1 MRVTY
6 FPRTWLKLSTLIAY
20 FIKYSAM
27 VLKSQLN
34 LFLVSIVKVYKEGS
48 LSDNP
53 NYPELSVVPLTR
65 LQNLGILNL
74 DCHMVIIE
82 NIRAF

>member
-1 MRVTY
+1 MTDLSI
-6 FPRTWLKLSTLIAY
+6 TWQELSTLIAD

-27 VLKSQLN
+27 VLKSLLN

-53 NYPELSVVPLTR
+53 NYPELSVVPLTK